1 MRFNMVDF
9 KIPKFEPL
17 QPYEEEA
24 ETPERVEEELPI
36 IAPKVKTPAM
46 LTPILV
52 PNELDEMLKTVKSKF
67 N

>member
-1 MRFNMVDF
+1 MIDY

-17 QPYEEEA
+17 QPYEEEDEIA
-24 ETPERVEEELPI
+24 KGKEEETPISKSES
-36 IAPKVKTPAM
+36 KTPVM

>member
-1 MRFNMVDF
+1 MVDF

-17 QPYEEEA
+17 QPYEEVDEK
-24 ETPERVEEELPI
+24 PQIQEELPI
-36 IAPKVKTPAM
+36 IVPEEKPSVIS
-46 LTPILV
+46 TPILV

>member
-1 MRFNMVDF
+1 MVDF

-17 QPYEEEA
+17 QPYEDEDDTTQGQEEEA
-24 ETPERVEEELPI
+24 PTTKSES
-36 IAPKVKTPAM
+36 KTPAM